1 MRIIPLIT
9 MVLAMFFMCPIVWG
23 LEQQS
28 QVAVEFQKELL
39 SPYIAITYVSRRTV
53 GNAGD
58 YCYFVIAM
66 QASGQETET
75 LSSTTETGVETI
87 ISNKSRGAA
96 YLTDRTVYKGLLP
109 G

>member
-1 MRIIPLIT
+1 MRIFALIT
-9 MVLAMFFMCPIVWG
+9 MVLAMLFMCPIVWG

-28 QVAVEFQKELL
+28 QVVVEFQKKLL

-58 YCYFVIAM
+58 YCYFVIAI
-66 QASGQETET
+66 QASGQETDT
-75 LSSTTETGVETI
+75 LSSTTETGVETLM
-87 ISNKSRGAA
+87 SNKSRGAVH
-96 YLTDRTVYKGLLP
+96 LTDRTIPIGLLL